1 MELFDGF
8 IGDPSIWIDV
18 ATEQQFTQIDV
29 KSITH
34 AVIFEMCFY
43 FEISKAHLFCV
54 PQLINQTFQ
63 IGSH

>member
-18 ATEQQFTQIDV
+18 ATEKFTQIDV

-34 AVIFEMCFY
+34 AAIFEMCF
-43 FEISKAHLFCV
+43 ILK
-54 PQLINQTFQ
+54 
-63 IGSH
+63 